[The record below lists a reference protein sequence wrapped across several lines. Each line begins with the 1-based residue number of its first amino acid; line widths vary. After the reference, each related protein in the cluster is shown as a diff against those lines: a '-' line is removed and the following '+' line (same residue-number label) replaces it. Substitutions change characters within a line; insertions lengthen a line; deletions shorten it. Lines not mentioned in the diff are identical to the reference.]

1 MPRFFSKPPH
11 RLQRLLLVALLA
23 AVAIPAFSYT
33 VYLKDGSKL
42 ASDGPPVIKNGKAI
56 ITLQSGMRTS
66 ISADEI
72 DLERTRAENKDDYGS
87 AVVLGGAGA
96 TREVTV
102 PVPDE
107 RSDRVSDLIARGAVT
122 RRERPQ
128 SRREHV
134 LDPTDLQNWQRVPY
148 HDNLDLVSEIQG
160 VFRGQGF
167 ESVGVYR
174 GTQPRRLLIE
184 IETNSESA
192 VFRGLKVAAGALNR
206 AVGLHPRDIEA
217 LEVVLA
223 TASNERAGEFV
234 VTAADAAELL
244 AEGAEVST
252 FFVKSVRF

>member
-1 MPRFFSKPPH
+1 MPRLFSKPSHPL
-11 RLQRLLLVALLA
+11 RGLLLAGLLA

-42 ASDGPPVIKNGKAI
+42 ASDGPPVIQNGEAI

-72 DLERTRAENKDDYGS
+72 DLEKTRAENQNDYGS
-87 AVVLGGAGA
+87 AVVLGGDGTTSRAPA
-96 TREVTV
+96 PAPEERRE
-102 PVPDE
+102 
-107 RSDRVSDLIARGAVT
+107 RVSDLINRGAVT

-128 SRREHV
+128 SRREHT

-167 ESVGVYR
+167 DSVGIYR
-174 GTQPRRLLIE
+174 GTQPGRLLIE
-184 IETNSESA
+184 VETNSESA

-206 AVGLHPRDIEA
+206 SVGLHPGDIEA
-217 LEVVLA
+217 LELVLA
-223 TASNERAGEFV
+223 TANRESAGEFL
-234 VTAADAAELL
+234 VTAPDAAALL
-244 AEGAEVST
+244 AEGAEVSAY
-252 FFVKSVRF
+252 FVKNVRF